1 MNKLLPFS
9 SISIPP
15 RARIDYGDIPDLA
28 RKIMSTQGLKFNDIV
43 VEQTPSGEYILL
55 AGGRR
60 CEAYKL
66 ILSGSDKVWDSSPT
80 EEQLA
85 PYRDIPCKV
94 LTDITVQDRLQIEF
108 IENMGRKDFT
118 WPEAAGL
125 VKQFHEYMQS
135 KYGVAKPGRGKT
147 GWGTMDTAREL
158 GLNGSDVVYYLQL
171 HEGMQFDPTLK
182 DVKQRSKALTKIKR
196 TNRSAMADILD
207 ITDHAI
213 AGIHIQCGDSRK
225 ILSGLEPNIKFN
237 MVITD
242 PPWDIKFEER
252 ISEMR
257 KESLPTTYDS
267 NYDIMDTLDVLIK
280 LYDRMV
286 DNSPIYM
293 FYSSFPHKVQEGQ
306 KLLVSAGF
314 SIETIPLIWYKK
326 HILAHDARET
336 RHNLNYETTLY
347 GWKGER
353 PLLNNPS
360 RNVFEHQVAFAGR
373 IHASEKPE
381 ELLAELIL
389 LHTKEGDMV
398 CDPFGGSCMV
408 ADACKTTKR
417 KCLVVELDEGLT
429 KMASL
434 RLRGI

>member
-1 MNKLLPFS
+1 MNKVLSLS
-9 SISIPP
+9 SITIPP

-28 RKIMSTQGLKFNDIV
+28 RKIMSTQGLKFNDVV
-43 VEQTPSGEYILL
+43 VEQTQSGEYILL

-66 ILSGSDKVWDSSPT
+66 ILSGSDTIWDDPPT

-85 PYRDIPCKV
+85 QYNELPCKV
-94 LTDITVQDRLQIEF
+94 LTDVTTEDRIRIEF

-125 VKQFHEYMQS
+125 VKSFHELMQS
-135 KYGVAKPGRGKT
+135 RYGVAKPGRVKI
-147 GWGTMDTAREL
+147 GWSTMDTAKEL
-158 GLNGSDVVYYLQL
+158 GLNGSDVVYYLRL
-171 HEGMQFDPTLK
+171 HEGMQLDPTLK
-182 DVKQRSKALTKIKR
+182 NVRQRSKALTKIKR
-196 TNRSAMADILD
+196 TNRSAVADILD
-207 ITDHAI
+207 VTDHEI
-213 AGIHIQCGDSRK
+213 AGIHIQCGDSRD
-225 ILSGLEPNIKFN
+225 ILSALEPNIKFN

-242 PPWDIKFEER
+242 PPWDIGFEER

-257 KESLPTTYDS
+257 KESLPTTYDKD
-267 NYDIMDTLDVLIK
+267 YDVMDTLDVLMK
-280 LYDRMV
+280 CYDRLQ
-286 DNSPIYM
+286 DNCPIYM
-293 FYSSFPHKVQEGQ
+293 FYSSFPGKVQEGQ
-306 KLLVSAGF
+306 KLLISAGF
-314 SIETIPLIWYKK
+314 NIEAIPLIWYKK

-336 RHNLNYETTLY
+336 RHNLNYESILY

-353 PLLNNPS
+353 PLLNTPS
-360 RNVFEHQVAFAGR
+360 RNIFEHQISFAGR

-381 ELLAELIL
+381 SLLAEIIL

-408 ADACKTTKR
+408 ADACKGTKR
-417 KCLVVELDEGLT
+417 KCLVMELDEGLV

-434 RLRGI
+434 RIRGI